1 MVGYTNSKNYTEKKQ
16 NRQKQKCQYWKL
28 LITNLTYSKNENKE
42 KLHVKLKLHIKNWDL
57 AKVTI
62 KMYNLATSMNGK

>member
-1 MVGYTNSKNYTEKKQ
+1 MTMAKITDH
-16 NRQKQKCQYWKL
+16 KL
-28 LITNLTYSKNENKE
+28 TFSKNENKE

-62 KMYNLATSMNGK
+62 KMYNLTTSKNGK